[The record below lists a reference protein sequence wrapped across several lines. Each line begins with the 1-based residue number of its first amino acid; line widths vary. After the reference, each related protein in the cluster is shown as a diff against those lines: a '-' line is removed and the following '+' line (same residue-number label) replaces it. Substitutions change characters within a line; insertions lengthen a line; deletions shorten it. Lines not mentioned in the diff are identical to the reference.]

1 MNLTKPI
8 IITGMHRSGTTL
20 IVKLLENNGVY
31 FGSYQDSN
39 KESIFFQRLN
49 RWLVS
54 FNNSYWDNPKAFN
67 LLIEND
73 KDLVVSKL
81 KKTISN
87 KILNLFYFGII
98 NTFKNNNFD
107 KFSKP
112 WGFKDPLNTFTLDLW
127 KKIFP
132 DLCVVNIVRNPL
144 DVSCSLINR
153 QNKLKKKDISSINS
167 FFDSFIPFLS
177 INRGGVY
184 RSLKINTIND
194 SLELYKKYFDQ
205 TKINNSKGIKQLN
218 IKFEDLINNTDGEIL
233 KLYNFCGVK
242 NFNLNED
249 CKLVDKNI
257 INKYKDS
264 NIEYNKKLLESI
276 SYEY

>member
-1 MNLTKPI
+1 MKRTKPI

-39 KESIFFQRLN
+39 KESVFFQRIN

-98 NTFKNNNFD
+98 NTFKNNNFEN
-107 KFSKP
+107 FSNP

-153 QNKLKKKDISSINS
+153 QNKLKKKDIANINS
-167 FFDSFIPFLS
+167 FFDSFIQFLS
-177 INRGGVY
+177 IYRGGIY

-194 SLELYKKYFDQ
+194 SLELYKKYYDQ

-218 IKFEDLINNTDGEIL
+218 MKFEDLINNTDDEIL
-233 KLYNFCGVK
+233 KLYNFCGVR
-242 NFNLNED
+242 NFDLNND
-249 CKLVDKNI
+249 CKMVDKNI

-264 NIEYNKKLLESI
+264 DIEYNKKLLESI
-276 SYEY
+276 SYDD

>member
-1 MNLTKPI
+1 MNLARPI

-73 KDLVVSKL
+73 TDLLVSKL
-81 KKTISN
+81 KKTINN
-87 KILNLFYFGII
+87 KFLYLFYFGII
-98 NTFKNNNFD
+98 NTFKNNNFEN
-107 KFSKP
+107 FSKP

-153 QNKLKKKDISSINS
+153 QNKLKKKDIANINS
-167 FFDSFIPFLS
+167 FFDSFIQFLS
-177 INRGGVY
+177 IYRGGIY

-194 SLELYKKYFDQ
+194 SLELYKKYYDQ

-218 IKFEDLINNTDGEIL
+218 MKFEDLINNTDDEIL
-233 KLYNFCGVK
+233 KLYNFCGVR
-242 NFNLNED
+242 NFDLNND
-249 CKLVDKNI
+249 CKMVDKNI

-264 NIEYNKKLLESI
+264 DIEYNKKLLESI
-276 SYEY
+276 SYDD

>member
-1 MNLTKPI
+1 MNLARPI

-67 LLIEND
+67 LLIEDD
-73 KDLVVSKL
+73 KSLILSKL
-81 KKTISN
+81 KKSISN
-87 KILNLFYFGII
+87 KILNLSYFGII
-98 NTFKNNNFD
+98 NAFKNNSFENF
-107 KFSKP
+107 SEP

-153 QNKLKKKDISSINS
+153 QDKLKKKDISNINS
-167 FFDSFIPFLS
+167 FFGSFIPFLS
-177 INRGGVY
+177 ITRGGIY

-194 SLELYKKYFDQ
+194 SLELYKKYYDQ

-218 IKFEDLINNTDGEIL
+218 IKFEDLINNTDSEIL
-233 KLYNFCGVK
+233 KLYNFCGVR
-242 NFNLNED
+242 NFDLNED

-276 SYEY
+276 CYED